1 MLKSVKRLH
10 SLTHTQ
16 YTSCHLLHHT
26 LLLTA
31 DMLWRSGL
39 CSLSLSPPL
48 AASHLLL
55 ET

>member
-26 LLLTA
+26 LLLTC
-31 DMLWRSGL
+31 SGDL
-39 CSLSLSPPL
+39 DCVPLSLSPPL